1 MNIILSDRADML
13 LPMILK
19 HTDWEVGVLI
29 VQDEE
34 KKEKYEGNAKIKSIF
49 TLNDITNQARYTNFS
64 YEEIKKFK
72 RLQAIG
78 DAGTRRMFNDYQFS
92 RYTFYASMAF
102 FNNIFSL
109 QQFDACVITEP
120 VHGFA
125 SDYILFEYAEL
136 HHVPVYNLATHGFGN
151 FCLNR
156 DLENGGLVS
165 LSDNPLFTKER
176 FYETA
181 HYTEQKK
188 SPKNEIGLK
197 NHIKKWILHIGG
209 MALFR
214 TFFCLTHRNRFMTI
228 NFFPYT
234 LEEYYFSWYKIW
246 SIRRYVRKLYS
257 RYDADCPYLIYFLHF
272 EPEASITN
280 YAETLDS
287 QLVIIEMISQCLPEG
302 WTLYVKEHPD
312 TYKLNTERFDFF
324 VPTYSVF
331 QSKYFF
337 RKMDSLKNVSII
349 DYKTPATEVIRHAK
363 AVASI
368 CGTVLM
374 EAILEKKP
382 VLTFA
387 NPHKYILSQLRDVF
401 SIQSFSDLAFALDA
415 IQKDFDPNYDDLY
428 DVYKRYLLPINEDG
442 LLKALSVIVEELKGN
457 CDGN

>member
-1 MNIILSDRADML
+1 MNIILADRADML
-13 LPMILK
+13 LPMILE
-19 HTDWEVGVLI
+19 HTDWEIGVLI

-49 TLNDITNQARYTNFS
+49 TLNDITDKTKYTNFS
-64 YEEIKKFK
+64 YGEIKKFK
-72 RLQAIG
+72 RLQTIG

-92 RYTFYASMAF
+92 RYVFYASIAF
-102 FNNIFSL
+102 FNNVFSC
-109 QQFDACVITEP
+109 QQFDACIITEP

-125 SDYILFEYAEL
+125 SDYILFEYAKL
-136 HHVPVYNLATHGFGN
+136 HHVPIYNLATHGFGN

-156 DLENGGLVS
+156 DLEDGGLVM
-165 LSDNPLFTKER
+165 LPDNSLFTKER
-176 FYETA
+176 FYATA

-188 SPKNEIGLK
+188 DQKLEIGLK
-197 NHIKKWILHIGG
+197 NRIKNGIIHIGG

-214 TFFCLTHRNRFMTI
+214 TVFCLLHGNRFMTI
-228 NFFPYT
+228 NFFQYT
-234 LEEYYFSWYKIW
+234 LDEYYFSWYKIW
-246 SIRRYVRKLYS
+246 LIRRYVRKLYS
-257 RYDADCPYLIYFLHF
+257 KYDGNRPYLIYFLHF

-312 TYKLNTERFDFF
+312 TYKLNSERFDFF

-349 DYKTPATEVIRHAK
+349 DYKTPATKVIQHAK

-387 NPHKYILSQLRDVF
+387 NPHKYILSQLKDVF
-401 SIQSFSDLAFALDA
+401 SIQSFSDLEFALGE
-415 IQKDFDPNYDDLY
+415 IQKGFKPNYDDLY

-442 LLKALSVIVEELKGN
+442 LLKALSVITEELKGN
-457 CDGN
+457 HDGN